1 MVSLVSGHGATCKS
15 AEEARA
21 EGYAWGQRF
30 RAEELSPQQVEENIV
45 MFKEDR
51 AGEFS
56 RIWADSVRAGHQDKA
71 MPTLG

>member
-1 MVSLVSGHGATCKS
+1 MVSLVSGHGATCTS
-15 AEEARA
+15 VEQATN

-30 RAEELSPQQVEENIV
+30 RKEGLTVQQVEENIA

-56 RIWADSVRAGHQDKA
+56 KAWAESVRAGYKA
-71 MPTLG
+71 

>member
-1 MVSLVSGHGATCKS
+1 MVSLVSGHGATCAS
-15 AEEARA
+15 AEQARS

-30 RAEELSPQQVEENIV
+30 KKEGLTPQQVEENIV

-56 RIWADSVRAGHQDKA
+56 KVWAESVRAGYTA
-71 MPTLG
+71 